1 MTKIIVLG
9 GFGSDSGILILILG
23 DELAWGKLT
32 PNDTGWV
39 CLHQEPSYN

>member
-23 DELAWGKLT
+23 DEPKFWNLPGG
-32 PNDTGWV
+32 N
-39 CLHQEPSYN
+39 